1 MTGFVWHANGAPY
14 PGVAVGVWSDAWTG
28 RVSVTEADGKFELT
42 LSDLPRGTFK
52 VAAVKLETC
61 GLRDGQPTAS
71 DCQVISNV
79 VGNVVTTQHCEGAGA
94 NQVTEVEFRG
104 P

>member
-14 PGVAVGVWSDAWTG
+14 PGVAVGVWSDTWTG
-28 RVSVTEADGKFELT
+28 QVSVSEANGKYELT
-42 LSDLPRGTFK
+42 LTNLPRGTFK

-61 GLRDGQPTAS
+61 SQRDGQSTAS
-71 DCQVISNV
+71 DCQVISNI
-79 VGNVVTTQHCEGAGA
+79 VGNVVTTEHCEGAGA
-94 NQVTEVEFRG
+94 NQVSKVDFSG